1 MGKKNQDV
9 IICTVT
15 PEQVRKIFEKTAERL
30 RLIAERFNDYP
41 ARREAIIEN
50 QKKRLED
57 FSKQLTAAIE
67 RNDDLVAVIAQMSL
81 ERKKEIEKFKRR
93 LSVLR
98 QENTRARIAVN
109 DSIRRPMGVVPDS
122 AIEFYNPIPRTCPR
136 CGNGDGAIQGNFCII
151 CGLPVQGYYREVQHG
166 L

>member
-1 MGKKNQDV
+1 MGKKGHFV
-9 IICTVT
+9 IVCTVT
-15 PEQVRKIFEKTAERL
+15 PEQMKETFERVAERL

-41 ARREAIIEN
+41 ARRAEIIEN
-50 QKKRLED
+50 QKRRLED
-57 FSKQLTAAIE
+57 FAKQLSAAIE
-67 RNDDLVAVIAQMSL
+67 RNDDLVALMAQMSL
-81 ERKKEIEKFKRR
+81 DRKKEIEKFKLR
-93 LSVLR
+93 LSKLR